1 MKNLKMRSAIMT
13 IIAITTFIGIGLL
26 FALASSNSMKMIK
39 SRSVDG
45 MDTYLV
51 AQTNSIESFVE
62 ESENKLLLFSK
73 SDAVKNLLLNQS
85 DEAAFNTAQQYTLD
99 YYGTLNAWEG
109 LYIGNWD
116 TTVLTYNVPQ
126 VIGKTMREG
135 ERLEQLRNAMMDAVK
150 NGNGVYDTGIIVSPG
165 SGQLCLSMYAA
176 VLDDNGNPIGYVGGG
191 VFNTA
196 LENKLMETTVSGLL
210 DTNFYMINTESD
222 LTYIGTDEQTAQE
235 IAQPVSNPMLQE
247 VMARVNAGTPEDILY
262 YTYENGSEVIVDFK
276 SVSDRGWTLALA
288 ASKDEMYKAAYDNS
302 KSMLSICII
311 AYVIIVGASFISV
324 SIRTKPLSVA
334 EKAIVRIG
342 SLDLGEEEG
351 IRKLTNR
358 KDEIGILSREIENL
372 RHSLTDIVQ
381 TLSGCSDDIDD
392 TATMMSDSSDSLAE
406 NVTVNTTITRE
417 LACSMDD
424 TNSTVIKLYEDVKNI
439 NGMLKSVEGAI
450 SSGNEKSE
458 ELLNNATDMQKAASE
473 ALEES
478 AQSISNNRNEISRT
492 VEKLNKLSE
501 INSLVSDILVISS
514 QTNLLSLNA
523 SIEAA
528 RAGEMG
534 RGFAVV
540 AGEIG
545 NLAASS
551 STTAANIQ
559 NICSS
564 TNDNIAEVS
573 KCFETIIDYLES
585 DVEIKFEKF
594 NEVAQV
600 NDEISSDIKQI
611 MTEVR
616 SSMSEFIK
624 FVNDIA
630 VQMDA
635 IKAVSDQNNAGIT
648 EIVEKNNQS
657 NMIAEEM
664 MDVVTRNKESVEQL
678 KEIVSRFTYN

>member
-1 MKNLKMRSAIMT
+1 MKNLKMRTAIMT
-13 IIAITTFIGIGLL
+13 IIAVTTFIGIGLL

-39 SRSVDG
+39 NRSVDG

-247 VMARVNAGTPEDILY
+247 VMARVNAGTPEDIMY
-262 YTYENGSEVIVDFK
+262 YTYDDGTEIIVDFK
-276 SVSDRGWTLALA
+276 SVSNRGWTLALA

-302 KSMLSICII
+302 KSMLLICII

-358 KDEIGILSREIENL
+358 KDEIGILSKEIENL
-372 RHSLTDIVQ
+372 RRSLTDIVQ

-392 TATMMSDSSDSLAE
+392 TATMMSESSDSLAE
-406 NVTVNTTITRE
+406 NVSVNATITRE

-424 TNSTVIKLYEDVKNI
+424 TNSTVNKLYDDVKNI
-439 NGMLKSVEGAI
+439 HEMLKCVEGSV

-473 ALEES
+473 ALAES
-478 AQSISNNRNEISRT
+478 AQSISNNRNEITKT
-492 VEKLNKLSE
+492 VDKLNKLSE
-501 INSLVSDILVISS
+501 INTLVSDILVISS

-534 RGFAVV
+534 KGFAVV

-564 TNDNIAEVS
+564 TNDNIAEVA
-573 KCFETIIDYLES
+573 KCFDTIINYLES
-585 DVEIKFEKF
+585 DVEVRFEKF

-616 SSMSEFIK
+616 ASMSEFIK

-648 EIVEKNNQS
+648 GIVEKNNQS
-657 NMIAEEM
+657 NVIAEEM
-664 MDVVTRNKESVEQL
+664 MDVVKRNKESVEQL
-678 KEIVSRFTYN
+678 KEIVNRFTYC